1 MWAINSCTARRR
13 YRHIMRAALIKL
25 KMGGTAKPCEPIR
38 PCYWDES
45 ALFFGG
51 FSMLDIK
58 VIRENLDWAKDK
70 LATRGIKPEEL
81 DEVVA
86 LDAKRREALT
96 KSEELKAKRNE
107 VSKQIGAAKRNKEDA
122 SAAIKSMQEVSKE
135 IKDLDEQIRSLAEK
149 QEYIL
154 LRLPNFPADS
164 DPIGPDDS
172 YNEEVRKW
180 NEPTKFNFKPKAHW
194 DIGTDLDILDWDRA
208 AKVSGARFV
217 YYKGAGALLER
228 AVFNF
233 FLDENTKEGYTEV
246 IPPYLVNDASMQG
259 TGQFPKF
266 HEDVYTIVDNDD
278 PDKLRD
284 LTLIPTA
291 EVPLVNY
298 FRNEIIHGEKLPIN
312 VTAMSPAFRSEAGS
326 AGRDTRGLIRMHE
339 FRKVEMVK
347 VCKPEDSWDQ
357 LEKLT
362 HNAEHLLQKL
372 NLPYHVVALSTGDA
386 SFTSAK
392 TYDLE
397 VWMPAQD
404 KYREISSC
412 SNCTDFQA
420 RRAHIR
426 YRDENGKLHLAH
438 TLNGS
443 GLAVGRCVAA
453 ILENYQN
460 EDGSVTVP
468 DVLVSYMHGMKKITK
483 EDSLI

>member
-1 MWAINSCTARRR
+1 
-13 YRHIMRAALIKL
+13 
-25 KMGGTAKPCEPIR
+25 
-38 PCYWDES
+38 
-45 ALFFGG
+45 
-51 FSMLDIK
+51 MLDIK
-58 VIRENLDWAKDK
+58 VIRENLDWSKKK

-81 DEVVA
+81 DKLVA
-86 LDAKRREALT
+86 IDKERREALT
-96 KSEELKAKRNE
+96 KSEQLKQKRNE
-107 VSKQIGAAKRNKEDA
+107 VSDQIAQAKRNKEDA
-122 SAAIKSMQEVSKE
+122 SDAIKAMREVGKE
-135 IKDLDEQIRSLAEK
+135 IKDLDKEVEDLTQK
-149 QEYIL
+149 QNYIL

-164 DPIGPDDS
+164 DPIGPDEG

-180 NEPTKFNFKPKAHW
+180 HEPTKLDFEPKPHW
-194 DIGTDLDILDWDRA
+194 EIGTELNILDWDTA

-228 AVFNF
+228 AVSNF
-233 FLDENTKEGYTEV
+233 FLDENTKDGYTEV

-266 HEDVYTIVDNDD
+266 TEDVYTIVDNDD
-278 PDKLRD
+278 PDKPRD

-298 FRNEIIHGEKLPIN
+298 FRGKILDGEQLPIN
-312 VTAMSPAFRSEAGS
+312 VTAFSPAFRSEAGS

-347 VCKPEDSWDQ
+347 IVDEESSWDE

-372 NLPYHVVALSTGDA
+372 GLPYHVVALSTGDA

-420 RRAHIR
+420 RRSLIR

-443 GLAVGRCVAA
+443 GLAVGRTVAA

-460 EDGSVTVP
+460 EDGTVNVP
-468 DVLVSYMHGMKKITK
+468 EALQPYMHGMKVITK
-483 EDSLI
+483 EPKFGE

>member
-1 MWAINSCTARRR
+1 
-13 YRHIMRAALIKL
+13 
-25 KMGGTAKPCEPIR
+25 
-38 PCYWDES
+38 
-45 ALFFGG
+45 
-51 FSMLDIK
+51 MLDIK
-58 VIRENLDWAKDK
+58 VIRENLDWSKKK

-81 DEVVA
+81 DKLVA
-86 LDAKRREALT
+86 IDKERREALT
-96 KSEELKAKRNE
+96 KSEQLKQKRNE
-107 VSKQIGAAKRNKEDA
+107 VSDQIAQAKRNKEDA
-122 SAAIKSMQEVSKE
+122 SEAIKAMREVGKE
-135 IKDLDEQIRSLAEK
+135 IKDLDKEVEDLTQK
-149 QEYIL
+149 QNYIL

-164 DPIGPDDS
+164 DPIGPDES

-180 NEPTKFNFKPKAHW
+180 NEPTKFNFEPKPHW
-194 DIGTDLDILDWDRA
+194 EIGTELNILDWDTA

-228 AVFNF
+228 AVTNF
-233 FLDENTKEGYTEV
+233 FLDENTKDGYTEV

-266 HEDVYTIVDNDD
+266 TEDVYTIVDNDD
-278 PDKLRD
+278 PDKPRD

-298 FRNEIIHGEKLPIN
+298 FRGKILDAKQLPIN
-312 VTAMSPAFRSEAGS
+312 VTAFSPAFRSEAGS

-347 VCKPEDSWDQ
+347 VVDEDSSWDE

-372 NLPYHVVALSTGDA
+372 GLPYHVVALSTGDA

-420 RRAHIR
+420 RRSMIR

-443 GLAVGRCVAA
+443 GLAVGRTVAA

-460 EDGSVTVP
+460 EDETVNVP
-468 DVLVSYMHGMKKITK
+468 EALQPYMQGMKVITK
-483 EDSLI
+483 EPKFGE

>member
-1 MWAINSCTARRR
+1 
-13 YRHIMRAALIKL
+13 
-25 KMGGTAKPCEPIR
+25 
-38 PCYWDES
+38 
-45 ALFFGG
+45 
-51 FSMLDIK
+51 MLDIK
-58 VIRENLDWAKDK
+58 VIRENLDWSKEK

-81 DEVVA
+81 DKLVA
-86 LDAKRREALT
+86 IDKERREALT
-96 KSEELKAKRNE
+96 KSEQLKQKRNE
-107 VSKQIGAAKRNKEDA
+107 VSDQIAQAKRNKEDA
-122 SAAIKSMQEVSKE
+122 SDAIKAMREVGKE
-135 IKDLDEQIRSLAEK
+135 IKDLDKEVEDLTQK
-149 QEYIL
+149 QKYIL

-164 DPIGPDDS
+164 DPIGPDES

-180 NEPTKFNFKPKAHW
+180 NEPTKFDFEPKPHW
-194 DIGTDLDILDWDRA
+194 EIGTELNILDWDTA

-228 AVFNF
+228 AVSNF
-233 FLDENTKEGYTEV
+233 FLDENTKDGYTEV

-266 HEDVYTIVDNDD
+266 TEDVYTIVDNDD
-278 PDKLRD
+278 PDKPRD

-298 FRNEIIHGEKLPIN
+298 FRGKILDAKQLPIN
-312 VTAMSPAFRSEAGS
+312 VTAFSPAFRSEAGS

-347 VCKPEDSWDQ
+347 IVDEDSSWDE

-372 NLPYHVVALSTGDA
+372 GLPYHVVALSTGDA

-420 RRAHIR
+420 RRSVIR

-443 GLAVGRCVAA
+443 GLAVGRTVAA

-460 EDGSVTVP
+460 EDGTV
-468 DVLVSYMHGMKKITK
+468 DVPEALQSYMHGMKVITK
-483 EDSLI
+483 EPKFGE

>member
-1 MWAINSCTARRR
+1 
-13 YRHIMRAALIKL
+13 
-25 KMGGTAKPCEPIR
+25 
-38 PCYWDES
+38 
-45 ALFFGG
+45 
-51 FSMLDIK
+51 MLDIK

-70 LATRGIKPEEL
+70 LGRRGVKPEEL
-81 DEVVA
+81 DELVKI
-86 LDAKRREALT
+86 DADRREELNR
-96 KSEELKAKRNE
+96 SEQLKAERNT
-107 VSKQIGAAKRNKEDA
+107 VSKKIAEIKRNKEDA
-122 SAAIKSMQEVSKE
+122 SAAVQKMREVGQE
-135 IKDLDEQIRSLAEK
+135 IKELDDKVAELTEK

-154 LRLPNFPADS
+154 LRLPNFPDDS
-164 DPIGPDDS
+164 DPIGPDES

-180 NEPTKFNFKPKAHW
+180 HEPTKLAFKPKAHW
-194 DIGTDLDILDWDRA
+194 DIGTDLDILDWDRG

-233 FLDENTKEGYTEV
+233 FLDENTKEGYTEI
-246 IPPYLVNDASMQG
+246 IPPYLVNDESMQG

-266 HEDVYTIVDNDD
+266 REDVYTIVDNDN
-278 PDKLRD
+278 PDKPRD

-298 FRNEIIHGEKLPIN
+298 FRDEIIHGDKLPIN
-312 VTAMSPAFRSEAGS
+312 VTALSPAFRSEAGS

-347 VCKPEDSWDQ
+347 ICKQEDSWDE

-372 NLPYHVVALSTGDA
+372 DLPYHVVALSTGDA

-420 RRAHIR
+420 RRAQIR
-426 YRDENGKLHLAH
+426 YRDEDGKLHLAH

-443 GLAVGRCVAA
+443 GLAVGRTVAA

-460 EDGSVTVP
+460 EDGTVTVP
-468 DVLVSYMHGMKKITK
+468 EVLVPYMNGMKKITK
-483 EDSLI
+483 EETLI

>member
-1 MWAINSCTARRR
+1 
-13 YRHIMRAALIKL
+13 
-25 KMGGTAKPCEPIR
+25 
-38 PCYWDES
+38 
-45 ALFFGG
+45 
-51 FSMLDIK
+51 MLDIK
-58 VIRENLDWAKDK
+58 VIRENLDWSKKK

-81 DEVVA
+81 DKLVA
-86 LDAKRREALT
+86 IDKERREALT
-96 KSEELKAKRNE
+96 KSEQLKQKRNE
-107 VSKQIGAAKRNKEDA
+107 VSDQIAQAKRNKEDA
-122 SAAIKSMQEVSKE
+122 SDAIKAMREVGKE
-135 IKDLDEQIRSLAEK
+135 IKDLDKEVEDLTQK
-149 QEYIL
+149 QKYIL

-164 DPIGPDDS
+164 DPIGPDES

-180 NEPTKFNFKPKAHW
+180 NEPTKFDFEPKPHW
-194 DIGTDLDILDWDRA
+194 EIGTELNILDWDTA

-228 AVFNF
+228 AVSNL
-233 FLDENTKEGYTEV
+233 FLDENTKDGYTEV

-266 HEDVYTIVDNDD
+266 TEDVYTIVDNDD
-278 PDKLRD
+278 PDKPRD

-298 FRNEIIHGEKLPIN
+298 FRGKILDAKQLPIN
-312 VTAMSPAFRSEAGS
+312 VTAFSPAFRSEAGS

-347 VCKPEDSWDQ
+347 IVDEDSSWDE

-372 NLPYHVVALSTGDA
+372 GLPYHVVALSTGDA

-420 RRAHIR
+420 RRSLIR

-443 GLAVGRCVAA
+443 GLAVGRTVAA

-460 EDGSVTVP
+460 EDGTVNVP
-468 DVLVSYMHGMKKITK
+468 EALQPYMHGMKVITK
-483 EDSLI
+483 EPKFGE

>member
-1 MWAINSCTARRR
+1 
-13 YRHIMRAALIKL
+13 
-25 KMGGTAKPCEPIR
+25 
-38 PCYWDES
+38 
-45 ALFFGG
+45 
-51 FSMLDIK
+51 MLDIK
-58 VIRENLDWAKDK
+58 VIRENLDWSKKK

-81 DEVVA
+81 DKLVA
-86 LDAKRREALT
+86 IDKERREALT
-96 KSEELKAKRNE
+96 KSEQLKQKRNE
-107 VSKQIGAAKRNKEDA
+107 VSDQIAQAKRNKEDA
-122 SAAIKSMQEVSKE
+122 SDAIKAMREVGKE
-135 IKDLDEQIRSLAEK
+135 IKDLDKEVEDLTQK
-149 QEYIL
+149 QKYIL

-164 DPIGPDDS
+164 DPIGPDES

-180 NEPTKFNFKPKAHW
+180 NEPTKFDFEPKPHW
-194 DIGTDLDILDWDRA
+194 EIGTELNILDWDTA

-228 AVFNF
+228 AVSNF
-233 FLDENTKEGYTEV
+233 FLDENTKDGYTEV

-266 HEDVYTIVDNDD
+266 TEDVYTIVDNDD
-278 PDKLRD
+278 PDKPRD

-298 FRNEIIHGEKLPIN
+298 FRGKILDAKQLPIN
-312 VTAMSPAFRSEAGS
+312 VTAFSPAFRSEAGS

-347 VCKPEDSWDQ
+347 IVDEDSSWDE

-372 NLPYHVVALSTGDA
+372 GLPYHVVALSTGDA

-420 RRAHIR
+420 RRSLIR

-443 GLAVGRCVAA
+443 GLAVGRTVSA

-460 EDGSVTVP
+460 EDGTV
-468 DVLVSYMHGMKKITK
+468 DVPEALQPYMHGMKVITK
-483 EDSLI
+483 EPKFGE

>member
-1 MWAINSCTARRR
+1 
-13 YRHIMRAALIKL
+13 
-25 KMGGTAKPCEPIR
+25 
-38 PCYWDES
+38 
-45 ALFFGG
+45 
-51 FSMLDIK
+51 MLDIK
-58 VIRENLDWAKDK
+58 VIRENLDWSKKK

-81 DEVVA
+81 DKLVA
-86 LDAKRREALT
+86 IDKERREALT
-96 KSEELKAKRNE
+96 KSEQLKQKRNE
-107 VSKQIGAAKRNKEDA
+107 VSDQIAQAKRNKEDA
-122 SAAIKSMQEVSKE
+122 SDAIKAMREVGKE
-135 IKDLDEQIRSLAEK
+135 IKDLDKEVENLTQK
-149 QEYIL
+149 QNYIL

-164 DPIGPDDS
+164 DPIGPDES

-180 NEPTKFNFKPKAHW
+180 HEPTKLDFEPKPHW
-194 DIGTDLDILDWDRA
+194 EIGTELNILDWDTA

-228 AVFNF
+228 AVSNF
-233 FLDENTKEGYTEV
+233 FLDENTKDGYTEV

-266 HEDVYTIVDNDD
+266 TEDVYTIVDNDD
-278 PDKLRD
+278 PDKPRD

-298 FRNEIIHGEKLPIN
+298 FRGKILDGEQLPIN
-312 VTAMSPAFRSEAGS
+312 VTAFSPAFRSEAGS

-347 VCKPEDSWDQ
+347 IVDEESSWDE

-372 NLPYHVVALSTGDA
+372 GLPYHVVALSTGDA

-420 RRAHIR
+420 RRSLIR

-443 GLAVGRCVAA
+443 GLAVGRTVAA

-460 EDGSVTVP
+460 EDGTINVP
-468 DVLVSYMHGMKKITK
+468 EALQPYMHGMKVITK
-483 EDSLI
+483 EPKFGE

>member
-1 MWAINSCTARRR
+1 
-13 YRHIMRAALIKL
+13 
-25 KMGGTAKPCEPIR
+25 
-38 PCYWDES
+38 
-45 ALFFGG
+45 
-51 FSMLDIK
+51 MLDIK
-58 VIRENLDWAKDK
+58 VIRENLDWSKKK

-81 DEVVA
+81 DKLVA
-86 LDAKRREALT
+86 IDKERREALT
-96 KSEELKAKRNE
+96 KSEQLKQKRNE
-107 VSKQIGAAKRNKEDA
+107 VSDQIAQAKRNKEDA
-122 SAAIKSMQEVSKE
+122 SDAIKAMREVGKE
-135 IKDLDEQIRSLAEK
+135 IKDLDKEVEDLTQK
-149 QEYIL
+149 QKYIL

-164 DPIGPDDS
+164 DPIGPDES

-180 NEPTKFNFKPKAHW
+180 NEPTKFDFEPKPHW
-194 DIGTDLDILDWDRA
+194 EIGTELNILNWDTA

-228 AVFNF
+228 AVSNF
-233 FLDENTKEGYTEV
+233 FLDENTKDGYTEV

-266 HEDVYTIVDNDD
+266 TEDVYTIVDNDD
-278 PDKLRD
+278 PDKPRD

-298 FRNEIIHGEKLPIN
+298 FRGKILDAKQLPIN
-312 VTAMSPAFRSEAGS
+312 VTAFSPAFRSEAGS

-347 VCKPEDSWDQ
+347 IVDEDSSWDE

-372 NLPYHVVALSTGDA
+372 GLPYHVVALSTGDA

-420 RRAHIR
+420 RRSLIR
-426 YRDENGKLHLAH
+426 YCDENGKLHLAH

-443 GLAVGRCVAA
+443 GLAVGRTVAA

-460 EDGSVTVP
+460 EDGTVNVP
-468 DVLVSYMHGMKKITK
+468 EALQPYMHGMKVITK
-483 EDSLI
+483 EPKFGE

>member
-1 MWAINSCTARRR
+1 
-13 YRHIMRAALIKL
+13 
-25 KMGGTAKPCEPIR
+25 
-38 PCYWDES
+38 
-45 ALFFGG
+45 
-51 FSMLDIK
+51 MLDIK

-70 LATRGIKPEEL
+70 LGRRGVKPEEL
-81 DEVVA
+81 DQLVKI
-86 LDAKRREALT
+86 DAERREELNH
-96 KSEELKAKRNE
+96 SEQLKAERNT
-107 VSKQIGAAKRNKEDA
+107 VSKEIAEIKRNKEDA
-122 SAAIKSMQEVSKE
+122 SAAVQKMRDVGQE
-135 IKDLDEQIRSLAEK
+135 IKELDDKVAKLTEK
-149 QEYIL
+149 QNYIL
-154 LRLPNFPADS
+154 LRLPNFPDDS
-164 DPIGPDDS
+164 DPIGPDES

-180 NEPTKFNFKPKAHW
+180 HEPTKLAFKPKAHW
-194 DIGTDLDILDWDRA
+194 EIGTDLDILDWDRG

-233 FLDENTKEGYTEV
+233 FLDENTKEGYTEI
-246 IPPYLVNDASMQG
+246 IPPYLVNDESMQG

-266 HEDVYTIVDNDD
+266 REDVYTIVDNDN
-278 PDKLRD
+278 PDKPRD

-298 FRNEIIHGEKLPIN
+298 FRDEIIHGDKLPIN
-312 VTAMSPAFRSEAGS
+312 VTALSPAFRSEAGS

-347 VCKPEDSWDQ
+347 ICKQEDSWDE

-372 NLPYHVVALSTGDA
+372 DLPYHVVALSTGDA

-420 RRAHIR
+420 RRAQIR
-426 YRDENGKLHLAH
+426 YRDEDGKLHLAH

-443 GLAVGRCVAA
+443 GLAVGRTVAA

-460 EDGSVTVP
+460 EDGTVTVP
-468 DVLVSYMHGMKKITK
+468 EVLVPYMNGMTKITK
-483 EDSLI
+483 EETLI

>member
-1 MWAINSCTARRR
+1 
-13 YRHIMRAALIKL
+13 
-25 KMGGTAKPCEPIR
+25 
-38 PCYWDES
+38 
-45 ALFFGG
+45 
-51 FSMLDIK
+51 MLDIK
-58 VIRENLDWAKDK
+58 VIRENLDWSKKK

-81 DEVVA
+81 DKLVA
-86 LDAKRREALT
+86 IDKERREALT
-96 KSEELKAKRNE
+96 KSEQLKQKRNE
-107 VSKQIGAAKRNKEDA
+107 VSDQIAQAKRNKEDA
-122 SAAIKSMQEVSKE
+122 SDAIKAMREVGKE
-135 IKDLDEQIRSLAEK
+135 IKDLDKEVEDLTQK
-149 QEYIL
+149 QKYIL

-164 DPIGPDDS
+164 DPIGPDES

-180 NEPTKFNFKPKAHW
+180 NEPTKFDFEPKPHW
-194 DIGTDLDILDWDRA
+194 EIGTELNILDWDTA

-228 AVFNF
+228 AVSNF
-233 FLDENTKEGYTEV
+233 FLDENNKDGYTEV

-266 HEDVYTIVDNDD
+266 TEDVYTIVDNDD
-278 PDKLRD
+278 PDKPRD

-298 FRNEIIHGEKLPIN
+298 FRGKILDAKQLPIN
-312 VTAMSPAFRSEAGS
+312 VTAFSPAFRSEAGS

-347 VCKPEDSWDQ
+347 IVDEDSSWDE

-372 NLPYHVVALSTGDA
+372 GLPYHVVALSTGDA

-420 RRAHIR
+420 RRSLIR

-443 GLAVGRCVAA
+443 GLAVGRTVAA

-460 EDGSVTVP
+460 EDGTV
-468 DVLVSYMHGMKKITK
+468 DVPEALQPYMHGMKVITK
-483 EDSLI
+483 ELKFGE

>member
-1 MWAINSCTARRR
+1 
-13 YRHIMRAALIKL
+13 
-25 KMGGTAKPCEPIR
+25 
-38 PCYWDES
+38 
-45 ALFFGG
+45 
-51 FSMLDIK
+51 MLDIK

-70 LATRGIKPEEL
+70 LGRRGIKPEEL
-81 DEVVA
+81 DELVKI
-86 LDAKRREALT
+86 DAERRDGLSR
-96 KSEELKAKRNE
+96 SEQLKAKRNK
-107 VSKQIGAAKRNKEDA
+107 VSKDIAEAKRNKEDA
-122 SAAIKSMQEVSKE
+122 SNAIAEMRQVGQE
-135 IKDLDEQIRSLAEK
+135 IKELDEKVEKLTEK
-149 QEYIL
+149 QNYIL
-154 LRLPNFPADS
+154 LRLPNFPDDS
-164 DPIGPDDS
+164 DPIGPDES
-172 YNEEVRKW
+172 YNEEIRKW
-180 NEPTKFNFKPKAHW
+180 HEPTKLDFKPKAHW
-194 DIGTDLDILDWDRA
+194 DIGTDLDILDWDRG

-246 IPPYLVNDASMQG
+246 IPPYLVNDESMQG

-266 HEDVYTIVDNDD
+266 REDVYTIVDNDD
-278 PDKLRD
+278 PDKPLD

-298 FRNEIIHGEKLPIN
+298 FRDEIIHEDRLPIN
-312 VTAMSPAFRSEAGS
+312 VTALSPAFRSEAGS

-347 VCKPEDSWDQ
+347 VCKPEDSWDE

-362 HNAEHLLQKL
+362 KNAEHLLQKL

-420 RRAHIR
+420 RRAQIR
-426 YRDENGKLHLAH
+426 YRDEDGKLHLAH

-443 GLAVGRCVAA
+443 GLAVGRTVAA

-460 EDGSVTVP
+460 EDGTVTVP
-468 DVLVSYMHGMKKITK
+468 EALVPYMNGMTKITK
-483 EDSLI
+483 EESLI

>member
-1 MWAINSCTARRR
+1 
-13 YRHIMRAALIKL
+13 
-25 KMGGTAKPCEPIR
+25 
-38 PCYWDES
+38 
-45 ALFFGG
+45 
-51 FSMLDIK
+51 MLDIK
-58 VIRENLDWAKDK
+58 VIRENLDWSKKK

-81 DEVVA
+81 DKLVA
-86 LDAKRREALT
+86 IDKERREALT
-96 KSEELKAKRNE
+96 KSEQLKQKRNE
-107 VSKQIGAAKRNKEDA
+107 VSDQIAQAKRNKEDA
-122 SAAIKSMQEVSKE
+122 SDAIKAMREVGKE
-135 IKDLDEQIRSLAEK
+135 IKDLDKEVEDLTQK
-149 QEYIL
+149 QKYIL

-164 DPIGPDDS
+164 DPIGPDES

-180 NEPTKFNFKPKAHW
+180 NEPTKFDFEPKPHW
-194 DIGTDLDILDWDRA
+194 KIGTELNILNWDTA

-228 AVFNF
+228 AVSNF
-233 FLDENTKEGYTEV
+233 FLDENTKDGYTEV

-266 HEDVYTIVDNDD
+266 TEDVYTIVDNDD
-278 PDKLRD
+278 PDKPRD

-298 FRNEIIHGEKLPIN
+298 FRGKILDAKQLPIN
-312 VTAMSPAFRSEAGS
+312 VTAFSPAFRSEAGS

-347 VCKPEDSWDQ
+347 IVDEDSSWDE

-372 NLPYHVVALSTGDA
+372 GLPYHVVALSTGDA

-420 RRAHIR
+420 RRSLIR

-443 GLAVGRCVAA
+443 GLAVGRTVAA

-460 EDGSVTVP
+460 EDGTVNVP
-468 DVLVSYMHGMKKITK
+468 EALQPYMHGMKVITK
-483 EDSLI
+483 EPKFGE

>member
-1 MWAINSCTARRR
+1 
-13 YRHIMRAALIKL
+13 
-25 KMGGTAKPCEPIR
+25 
-38 PCYWDES
+38 
-45 ALFFGG
+45 
-51 FSMLDIK
+51 MLDIK
-58 VIRENLDWAKDK
+58 VIRENLDWSKKK

-81 DEVVA
+81 DKLVA
-86 LDAKRREALT
+86 IDKERREALT
-96 KSEELKAKRNE
+96 KSEQLKQKRNE
-107 VSKQIGAAKRNKEDA
+107 VSDQIAQAKRNKEDA
-122 SAAIKSMQEVSKE
+122 SDAIKAMREVGKE
-135 IKDLDEQIRSLAEK
+135 IKDLDKEVEDLTQK
-149 QEYIL
+149 QKYIL

-164 DPIGPDDS
+164 DPIGPDES

-180 NEPTKFNFKPKAHW
+180 NEPTKFDFEPKPHW
-194 DIGTDLDILDWDRA
+194 EIGTELNILDWDTA

-228 AVFNF
+228 AVSNF
-233 FLDENTKEGYTEV
+233 FLDENTKDGYTEV

-266 HEDVYTIVDNDD
+266 TEDVYTIVDNDD
-278 PDKLRD
+278 PDKPRD

-298 FRNEIIHGEKLPIN
+298 FRGKILDAKQLPIN
-312 VTAMSPAFRSEAGS
+312 VTAFSPAFRSEAGS

-347 VCKPEDSWDQ
+347 IVDEDSSWDE

-372 NLPYHVVALSTGDA
+372 GLPYHVVALSTGDA

-397 VWMPAQD
+397 VWMSAQD

-420 RRAHIR
+420 RRSLIR

-443 GLAVGRCVAA
+443 GLAVGRTVAA

-460 EDGSVTVP
+460 EDGTV
-468 DVLVSYMHGMKKITK
+468 DVPEALQPYMHGMKVITK
-483 EDSLI
+483 EPKFGE

>member
-1 MWAINSCTARRR
+1 
-13 YRHIMRAALIKL
+13 
-25 KMGGTAKPCEPIR
+25 
-38 PCYWDES
+38 
-45 ALFFGG
+45 
-51 FSMLDIK
+51 MLDIK
-58 VIRENLDWAKDK
+58 VIRERLDWAKEK

-86 LDAKRREALT
+86 IDEKRRAKLSETEA
-96 KSEELKAKRNE
+96 LKAKRNE
-107 VSKQIGAAKRNKEDA
+107 VSKEIANKKRNKENADD
-122 SAAIKSMQEVSKE
+122 AIKAMREVGE
-135 IKDLDEQIRSLAEK
+135 QIKKLDEEVAELSEK
-149 QEYIL
+149 QNYIL
-154 LRLPNFPADS
+154 LRLPNFPDDS
-164 DPIGPDDS
+164 DPIGPDES
-172 YNEEVRKW
+172 YNQEVRKW
-180 NEPTKFNFKPKAHW
+180 NEPTKFNFDPKAHW
-194 DIGTDLDILDWDRA
+194 DLGDDLHILDFDTA

-228 AVFNF
+228 AVYNF

-246 IPPYLVNDASMQG
+246 IPPYLVNDDSMQG

-266 HEDVYTIVDNDD
+266 TEDVYTIVDNDD
-278 PDKLRD
+278 PDKPLN

-298 FRNEIIHGEKLPIN
+298 FRGEIVDGKKLPIN
-312 VTAMSPAFRSEAGS
+312 VTALTPAFRSEAGS
-326 AGRDTRGLIRMHE
+326 AGRDTRGLIRMHQ
-339 FRKVEMVK
+339 FNKVEMVK
-347 VCKPEDSWDQ
+347 VCKPEESWNELD
-357 LEKLT
+357 KLT

-372 NLPYHVVALSTGDA
+372 GLPYHVVALSTGDA

-397 VWMPAQD
+397 VWMPAQN

-420 RRAHIR
+420 RRAQIR
-426 YRDENGKLHLAH
+426 YRDEDGKVKLVH

-443 GLAVGRCVAA
+443 GLAVGRTVAA

-468 DVLVSYMHGMKKITK
+468 EALVPYMPVSYTHLTLPTIH
-483 EDSLI
+483 LV

>member
-1 MWAINSCTARRR
+1 
-13 YRHIMRAALIKL
+13 
-25 KMGGTAKPCEPIR
+25 
-38 PCYWDES
+38 
-45 ALFFGG
+45 
-51 FSMLDIK
+51 MLDIK
-58 VIRENLDWAKDK
+58 VIRENLDWSKKK

-81 DEVVA
+81 DKLVA
-86 LDAKRREALT
+86 IDKERREALT
-96 KSEELKAKRNE
+96 KSEQLKQKRNE
-107 VSKQIGAAKRNKEDA
+107 VSDQIAQAKRNKEDA
-122 SAAIKSMQEVSKE
+122 SDAIKAMREVGKE
-135 IKDLDEQIRSLAEK
+135 IKDLDKEVEDLTQK
-149 QEYIL
+149 QKYIL

-164 DPIGPDDS
+164 DPIGPDES

-180 NEPTKFNFKPKAHW
+180 NEPTKFDFEPKPHW
-194 DIGTDLDILDWDRA
+194 EIGTELNILDWDTA

-228 AVFNF
+228 AVSNF
-233 FLDENTKEGYTEV
+233 FLDENTKDGYTEV

-266 HEDVYTIVDNDD
+266 TEDVYTIVDNDD
-278 PDKLRD
+278 PDKPRD

-298 FRNEIIHGEKLPIN
+298 FRGKILDAKQLPIN
-312 VTAMSPAFRSEAGS
+312 VTAFSPAFRSEAGS

-347 VCKPEDSWDQ
+347 IVDEDSSWDE

-372 NLPYHVVALSTGDA
+372 GLSYHVVALSTGDA

-420 RRAHIR
+420 RRSLIR

-443 GLAVGRCVAA
+443 GLAVGRTVAA

-460 EDGSVTVP
+460 EDGTV
-468 DVLVSYMHGMKKITK
+468 DVPEALQPYMHGMKVITK
-483 EDSLI
+483 EPKFGE

>member
-1 MWAINSCTARRR
+1 
-13 YRHIMRAALIKL
+13 
-25 KMGGTAKPCEPIR
+25 
-38 PCYWDES
+38 
-45 ALFFGG
+45 
-51 FSMLDIK
+51 MLDIK

-70 LATRGIKPEEL
+70 LGRRGIKPEEL
-81 DEVVA
+81 DELVKI
-86 LDAKRREALT
+86 DAERRDGLSR
-96 KSEELKAKRNE
+96 SEQLKAKRNK
-107 VSKQIGAAKRNKEDA
+107 VSKDIAEAKRNKEDA
-122 SAAIKSMQEVSKE
+122 SNAIAEMRQVGQE
-135 IKDLDEQIRSLAEK
+135 IKELDEKVEKLTEK
-149 QEYIL
+149 QNYIL
-154 LRLPNFPADS
+154 LRLPNFPDDS
-164 DPIGPDDS
+164 DPIGPDES
-172 YNEEVRKW
+172 YNEEISKW
-180 NEPTKFNFKPKAHW
+180 HEPTKLDFKPKAHW
-194 DIGTDLDILDWDRA
+194 DIGTDLDILDWDRG

-246 IPPYLVNDASMQG
+246 IPPYLVNDESMQG

-266 HEDVYTIVDNDD
+266 REDVYTIVDNDD
-278 PDKLRD
+278 PDKPLD

-298 FRNEIIHGEKLPIN
+298 FRDEIIHEDRLPIN
-312 VTAMSPAFRSEAGS
+312 VTALSPAFRSEAGS

-347 VCKPEDSWDQ
+347 VCKPEDSWDE

-362 HNAEHLLQKL
+362 KNAEHLLQKL

-420 RRAHIR
+420 RRAQIR
-426 YRDENGKLHLAH
+426 YRDEDGKLHLAH

-443 GLAVGRCVAA
+443 GLAVGRTVAA

-460 EDGSVTVP
+460 EDGTVTVP
-468 DVLVSYMHGMKKITK
+468 EALVPYMNGMTKITK
-483 EDSLI
+483 EESLI

>member
-1 MWAINSCTARRR
+1 
-13 YRHIMRAALIKL
+13 
-25 KMGGTAKPCEPIR
+25 
-38 PCYWDES
+38 
-45 ALFFGG
+45 
-51 FSMLDIK
+51 MLDIK
-58 VIRENLDWAKDK
+58 VIRENLDWSKKK

-81 DEVVA
+81 DKLVA
-86 LDAKRREALT
+86 IDKERRESLT
-96 KSEELKAKRNE
+96 KSEQLKQKRNE
-107 VSKQIGAAKRNKEDA
+107 VSDQIAQAKRNKEDA
-122 SAAIKSMQEVSKE
+122 SDAIKAMREVGKE
-135 IKDLDEQIRSLAEK
+135 IKDLDKEVEDLTQK
-149 QEYIL
+149 QNYIL

-164 DPIGPDDS
+164 DPIGPDES

-180 NEPTKFNFKPKAHW
+180 HEPTKLDFEPKPHW
-194 DIGTDLDILDWDRA
+194 EIGTELNILDWDTA

-228 AVFNF
+228 AVSNF
-233 FLDENTKEGYTEV
+233 FLDENTKDGYTEV

-266 HEDVYTIVDNDD
+266 TEDVYTIVDNDD
-278 PDKLRD
+278 PDKPRD

-298 FRNEIIHGEKLPIN
+298 FRGKILDGEQLPIN
-312 VTAMSPAFRSEAGS
+312 VTAFSPAFRSEAGS

-347 VCKPEDSWDQ
+347 IVDEESSWDE

-372 NLPYHVVALSTGDA
+372 GLPYHVVALSTGDA

-420 RRAHIR
+420 RRSLIR

-443 GLAVGRCVAA
+443 GLAVGRTVAA

-460 EDGSVTVP
+460 EDGTVNVP
-468 DVLVSYMHGMKKITK
+468 EALQPYMHGMKVITK
-483 EDSLI
+483 EPKFGE

>member
-1 MWAINSCTARRR
+1 
-13 YRHIMRAALIKL
+13 
-25 KMGGTAKPCEPIR
+25 
-38 PCYWDES
+38 
-45 ALFFGG
+45 
-51 FSMLDIK
+51 MLDIK
-58 VIRENLDWAKDK
+58 VIRENLDWSKKK

-81 DEVVA
+81 DKLVA
-86 LDAKRREALT
+86 IDKERREALT
-96 KSEELKAKRNE
+96 KSEQLKQKRNE
-107 VSKQIGAAKRNKEDA
+107 VSDQIAQAKRNKEDA
-122 SAAIKSMQEVSKE
+122 SDAIKAMREVGKE
-135 IKDLDEQIRSLAEK
+135 IKDLDKEVEDLTQK
-149 QEYIL
+149 QNYIL

-164 DPIGPDDS
+164 DPIGPDES

-180 NEPTKFNFKPKAHW
+180 HEPTKLDFEPKPHW
-194 DIGTDLDILDWDRA
+194 EIGTELNILDWDTA

-228 AVFNF
+228 AVSNF
-233 FLDENTKEGYTEV
+233 FLDENTKDGYTEV

-266 HEDVYTIVDNDD
+266 TEDVYTIVDNDD
-278 PDKLRD
+278 PDKPRD

-298 FRNEIIHGEKLPIN
+298 FRGKILDGEQLPIN
-312 VTAMSPAFRSEAGS
+312 VTAFSPAFRSEAGS

-347 VCKPEDSWDQ
+347 IVDEESSWDE

-372 NLPYHVVALSTGDA
+372 GLPYHVVALSTGDA

-420 RRAHIR
+420 RRSLIR

-443 GLAVGRCVAA
+443 GLAVGRTVAA

-460 EDGSVTVP
+460 EDGTVNVP
-468 DVLVSYMHGMKKITK
+468 EALQPYMHGMKVITK
-483 EDSLI
+483 EPDRKSVV

>member
-1 MWAINSCTARRR
+1 
-13 YRHIMRAALIKL
+13 
-25 KMGGTAKPCEPIR
+25 
-38 PCYWDES
+38 
-45 ALFFGG
+45 
-51 FSMLDIK
+51 MLDIK

-70 LATRGIKPEEL
+70 LGRRGIKPEEL
-81 DEVVA
+81 DELVKI
-86 LDAKRREALT
+86 DADRREELNR
-96 KSEELKAKRNE
+96 SEQLKAERNT
-107 VSKQIGAAKRNKEDA
+107 VSKKIAEIKRNKEDA
-122 SAAIKSMQEVSKE
+122 SAAVQKMREVGQE
-135 IKDLDEQIRSLAEK
+135 IKELDDKVAELTEK
-149 QEYIL
+149 QDYIL
-154 LRLPNFPADS
+154 LRLPNFPDDS
-164 DPIGPDDS
+164 DPIGPDES
-172 YNEEVRKW
+172 YNEEIRKW
-180 NEPTKFNFKPKAHW
+180 HEPTKLAFKPKAHW
-194 DIGTDLDILDWDRA
+194 DIGTDLDILDWDRG

-233 FLDENTKEGYTEV
+233 FLDENTKEGYTEI
-246 IPPYLVNDASMQG
+246 IPPYLVNDESMQG

-266 HEDVYTIVDNDD
+266 REDVYTIVDNDN
-278 PDKLRD
+278 PDKPRD

-298 FRNEIIHGEKLPIN
+298 FRDEIIHGDKLPIN
-312 VTAMSPAFRSEAGS
+312 VTALSPAFRSEAGS

-347 VCKPEDSWDQ
+347 ICKQEDSWDE
-357 LEKLT
+357 LDKLT

-372 NLPYHVVALSTGDA
+372 DLPYHVVALSTGDA

-420 RRAHIR
+420 RRAQIR
-426 YRDENGKLHLAH
+426 YRDEDGKLHLAH

-443 GLAVGRCVAA
+443 GLAVGRTVAA

-460 EDGSVTVP
+460 EDGTVTVP
-468 DVLVSYMHGMKKITK
+468 EVLVPYMNGMTKITK
-483 EDSLI
+483 EETLI

>member
-1 MWAINSCTARRR
+1 
-13 YRHIMRAALIKL
+13 
-25 KMGGTAKPCEPIR
+25 
-38 PCYWDES
+38 
-45 ALFFGG
+45 
-51 FSMLDIK
+51 MLDIH
-58 VIRENLDWAKDK
+58 VIRENFDWAKKK
-70 LATRGIKPEEL
+70 LATRGIKAEEL
-81 DEVVA
+81 DELVKI
-86 LDAKRREALT
+86 DAQRREALT
-96 KSEELKAKRNE
+96 KSEQLKSRRND
-107 VSKQIGAAKRNKEDA
+107 VSKEIADAKRNKQDA
-122 SAAIKSMQEVSKE
+122 SAAIQSMREVGQE
-135 IKDLDEQIRSLAEK
+135 IKKLDQQVADLSAK
-149 QEYIL
+149 QKYIL

-164 DPIGPDDS
+164 VPVGPDDS
-172 YNEEVRKW
+172 YNQEVRKW
-180 NEPTKFNFKPKAHW
+180 DEPTKLDFKPKAHW
-194 DIGTDLDILDWDRA
+194 DIGSDLNILDWDSA

-278 PDKLRD
+278 PDKPRD

-298 FRNEIIHGEKLPIN
+298 FRGEILDGKELPIN
-312 VTAMSPAFRSEAGS
+312 VTALSPAFRSEAGS

-347 VCKPEDSWDQ
+347 VCKPENSWEE
-357 LEKLT
+357 LERLT

-372 NLPYHVVALSTGDA
+372 GLPYHVVTLSTGDA

-397 VWMPAQD
+397 VWLPYQN

-420 RRAHIR
+420 RRSLIR

-443 GLAVGRCVAA
+443 GLAVGRTVAA

-460 EDGSVTVP
+460 ADGSVTIP
-468 DVLVSYMHGMKKITK
+468 EVLVPYMHGMKKITK
-483 EDSLI
+483 ENKWF

>member
-1 MWAINSCTARRR
+1 
-13 YRHIMRAALIKL
+13 
-25 KMGGTAKPCEPIR
+25 
-38 PCYWDES
+38 
-45 ALFFGG
+45 
-51 FSMLDIK
+51 MLDIK

-70 LATRGIKPEEL
+70 LGRRGVKPEEL
-81 DEVVA
+81 DELVKI
-86 LDAKRREALT
+86 DADRREELNR
-96 KSEELKAKRNE
+96 SEQLKAERNT
-107 VSKQIGAAKRNKEDA
+107 VSKKIAEIKRNKEDA
-122 SAAIKSMQEVSKE
+122 SAAVQKMREVGQE
-135 IKDLDEQIRSLAEK
+135 IKELDDKVTELTEK

-154 LRLPNFPADS
+154 LRLPNFPDDS
-164 DPIGPDDS
+164 DPIGPDES

-180 NEPTKFNFKPKAHW
+180 HEPTKLDFKPKAHW
-194 DIGTDLDILDWDRA
+194 DIGTDLDILDWDRG

-233 FLDENTKEGYTEV
+233 FLDENTKEGYTEI
-246 IPPYLVNDASMQG
+246 IPPYLVNDESMQG

-266 HEDVYTIVDNDD
+266 REDVYTIVDNDN
-278 PDKLRD
+278 PDKPRD

-298 FRNEIIHGEKLPIN
+298 FRDEIIHGEKLPIN
-312 VTAMSPAFRSEAGS
+312 VTALSPAFRSEAGS

-347 VCKPEDSWDQ
+347 ICKQEDSWDE

-372 NLPYHVVALSTGDA
+372 DLPYHVVALSTGDA

-420 RRAHIR
+420 RRAQIR
-426 YRDENGKLHLAH
+426 YRDEDGKLHLAH

-443 GLAVGRCVAA
+443 GLAVGRTVAA

-460 EDGSVTVP
+460 EDGTVTVP
-468 DVLVSYMHGMKKITK
+468 EVLVPYMNGMTKITK
-483 EDSLI
+483 EETLI

>member
-1 MWAINSCTARRR
+1 
-13 YRHIMRAALIKL
+13 
-25 KMGGTAKPCEPIR
+25 
-38 PCYWDES
+38 
-45 ALFFGG
+45 
-51 FSMLDIK
+51 MLDIK
-58 VIRENLDWAKDK
+58 VIRENLDWSKKK

-81 DEVVA
+81 DKLVA
-86 LDAKRREALT
+86 IDKERREALT
-96 KSEELKAKRNE
+96 KSEQLKQKRNE
-107 VSKQIGAAKRNKEDA
+107 VSDQIAQAKRNKEDA
-122 SAAIKSMQEVSKE
+122 SDAIKAMREVGKE
-135 IKDLDEQIRSLAEK
+135 IKDLDKEVEDLTQK
-149 QEYIL
+149 QNYIL

-164 DPIGPDDS
+164 DPIGPDES

-180 NEPTKFNFKPKAHW
+180 HEPTKLDFEPKPHW
-194 DIGTDLDILDWDRA
+194 EIGTELNILDWDTA

-228 AVFNF
+228 AVSNF
-233 FLDENTKEGYTEV
+233 FLDENTKDGYTEV

-266 HEDVYTIVDNDD
+266 TEDVYTIVDNDD
-278 PDKLRD
+278 PDKPRD

-298 FRNEIIHGEKLPIN
+298 FRGKILDGEQLPIN
-312 VTAMSPAFRSEAGS
+312 VTAFSPAFRSEAGS

-347 VCKPEDSWDQ
+347 IVDEESSWDE

-372 NLPYHVVALSTGDA
+372 GLPYHVVALSTGDA

-420 RRAHIR
+420 RRSLIR

-443 GLAVGRCVAA
+443 GLAVGRTVAA

-460 EDGSVTVP
+460 EDGSVTIP
-468 DVLVSYMHGMKKITK
+468 EALRPYMGGLEKITK
-483 EDSLI
+483 DDLKA

>member
-1 MWAINSCTARRR
+1 
-13 YRHIMRAALIKL
+13 
-25 KMGGTAKPCEPIR
+25 
-38 PCYWDES
+38 
-45 ALFFGG
+45 
-51 FSMLDIK
+51 MLDIK
-58 VIRENLDWAKDK
+58 VIRENLDWSKKK

-81 DEVVA
+81 DKLVA
-86 LDAKRREALT
+86 IDKERREALT
-96 KSEELKAKRNE
+96 KSEQLKQKRNE
-107 VSKQIGAAKRNKEDA
+107 VSDQIAQAKRNKEDA
-122 SAAIKSMQEVSKE
+122 SDAIKAMREVGKE
-135 IKDLDEQIRSLAEK
+135 IKDLDKEVEDLTQK
-149 QEYIL
+149 QKYIL

-164 DPIGPDDS
+164 DPIGPDES

-180 NEPTKFNFKPKAHW
+180 NEPTKFDFEPNPHW
-194 DIGTDLDILDWDRA
+194 EIGTELNILDWDTA

-228 AVFNF
+228 AVSNF
-233 FLDENTKEGYTEV
+233 FLDENTKDGYTEV

-266 HEDVYTIVDNDD
+266 TEDVYTIVDNDD
-278 PDKLRD
+278 PDKPRD

-298 FRNEIIHGEKLPIN
+298 FRGKILDAKQLPIN
-312 VTAMSPAFRSEAGS
+312 VTAFSPAFRSEAGS

-347 VCKPEDSWDQ
+347 IVDEDSSWDE

-372 NLPYHVVALSTGDA
+372 GLPYHVVALSTGDA

-420 RRAHIR
+420 RRSLIR

-443 GLAVGRCVAA
+443 GLAVGRTVAA

-460 EDGSVTVP
+460 EDGTV
-468 DVLVSYMHGMKKITK
+468 DVPEALQPYMHGMKVITK
-483 EDSLI
+483 EPKFGE

>member
-1 MWAINSCTARRR
+1 
-13 YRHIMRAALIKL
+13 
-25 KMGGTAKPCEPIR
+25 
-38 PCYWDES
+38 
-45 ALFFGG
+45 
-51 FSMLDIK
+51 MLDIK
-58 VIRENLDWAKDK
+58 VIRENLDWSKQK

-81 DEVVA
+81 DKLVA
-86 LDAKRREALT
+86 IDKERREALT
-96 KSEELKAKRNE
+96 KSEQLKQKRNE
-107 VSKQIGAAKRNKEDA
+107 VSDQIAQAKRNKEDA
-122 SAAIKSMQEVSKE
+122 SDAIKAMREVGKE
-135 IKDLDEQIRSLAEK
+135 IKDLDKEVEDLTQK
-149 QEYIL
+149 QNYIL

-164 DPIGPDDS
+164 DPIGPDES

-180 NEPTKFNFKPKAHW
+180 HEPTKLDFEPKPHW
-194 DIGTDLDILDWDRA
+194 EIGTDLNILDWDTA

-228 AVFNF
+228 AVSNF
-233 FLDENTKEGYTEV
+233 FLDENTKDGYTEV

-266 HEDVYTIVDNDD
+266 TEDVYTIVDNDD
-278 PDKLRD
+278 PDKPRD

-298 FRNEIIHGEKLPIN
+298 FRGKILDGEQLPIN
-312 VTAMSPAFRSEAGS
+312 VTAFSPAFRSEAGS

-347 VCKPEDSWDQ
+347 IVDEESSWDE

-372 NLPYHVVALSTGDA
+372 GLPYHVVALSTGDA

-420 RRAHIR
+420 RRSLIR

-443 GLAVGRCVAA
+443 GLAVGRTVAA

-460 EDGSVTVP
+460 EDGTVNVP
-468 DVLVSYMHGMKKITK
+468 EALQPYMHGMKVITK
-483 EDSLI
+483 EPKFGE

>member
-1 MWAINSCTARRR
+1 
-13 YRHIMRAALIKL
+13 
-25 KMGGTAKPCEPIR
+25 
-38 PCYWDES
+38 
-45 ALFFGG
+45 
-51 FSMLDIK
+51 MLDIK
-58 VIRENLDWAKDK
+58 VIRENLDWSKKK

-81 DEVVA
+81 DKLVA
-86 LDAKRREALT
+86 IDKERREALT
-96 KSEELKAKRNE
+96 KSEQLKQKRNE
-107 VSKQIGAAKRNKEDA
+107 VSDQIAQAKRNKEDA
-122 SAAIKSMQEVSKE
+122 SDAIKAMREVGKE
-135 IKDLDEQIRSLAEK
+135 IKDLDKEVEDLTQK
-149 QEYIL
+149 QKYIL

-164 DPIGPDDS
+164 DPIGPDES

-180 NEPTKFNFKPKAHW
+180 NEPTKFDFEPKPHW
-194 DIGTDLDILDWDRA
+194 EIGTELNILDWDTA

-228 AVFNF
+228 AVSNF
-233 FLDENTKEGYTEV
+233 FLDENTKDGYTEV

-266 HEDVYTIVDNDD
+266 TEDVYTIVDNDD
-278 PDKLRD
+278 PDKPRD

-298 FRNEIIHGEKLPIN
+298 FRGKILDAKQLPIN
-312 VTAMSPAFRSEAGS
+312 VTAFSPAFRSEAGS

-347 VCKPEDSWDQ
+347 IVDEDSSWDE

-372 NLPYHVVALSTGDA
+372 GLPYHVVALSTGDA

-412 SNCTDFQA
+412 LNCTDFQA
-420 RRAHIR
+420 RRSLIR

-443 GLAVGRCVAA
+443 GLAVGRTVAA

-460 EDGSVTVP
+460 EDGTV
-468 DVLVSYMHGMKKITK
+468 DVPEALQPYMHGMKVITK
-483 EDSLI
+483 EPKFGE

>member
-1 MWAINSCTARRR
+1 
-13 YRHIMRAALIKL
+13 
-25 KMGGTAKPCEPIR
+25 
-38 PCYWDES
+38 
-45 ALFFGG
+45 
-51 FSMLDIK
+51 MLDIK
-58 VIRENLDWAKDK
+58 VIRENLDWSKEK
-70 LATRGIKPEEL
+70 LATRGIEPEEL
-81 DEVVA
+81 DKLVA
-86 LDAKRREALT
+86 IDKERREALT
-96 KSEELKAKRNE
+96 KSEQLKQKRNE
-107 VSKQIGAAKRNKEDA
+107 VSDQIAQAKRNKEDA
-122 SAAIKSMQEVSKE
+122 SEAIKAMREVGKE
-135 IKDLDEQIRSLAEK
+135 IKSLDKEVEELTKK
-149 QEYIL
+149 QNYIL

-164 DPIGPDDS
+164 DPIGPDES

-180 NEPTKFNFKPKAHW
+180 NEPTKLGFEPKPHW
-194 DIGTDLDILDWDRA
+194 EIGTELNILDWDTA

-228 AVFNF
+228 AVSNF
-233 FLDENTKEGYTEV
+233 FLDENTKDGYTEV

-266 HEDVYTIVDNDD
+266 TEDVYTIVDNDD
-278 PDKLRD
+278 PDKPRD

-298 FRNEIIHGEKLPIN
+298 FRGKILDAKQLPIN
-312 VTAMSPAFRSEAGS
+312 VTALSPAFRSEAGS

-347 VCKPEDSWDQ
+347 IVDEDSSWDE

-372 NLPYHVVALSTGDA
+372 GLPYHVVALSTGDA

-420 RRAHIR
+420 RRSLIR

-443 GLAVGRCVAA
+443 GLAVGRTVAA

-460 EDGSVTVP
+460 EDGTVNVP
-468 DVLVSYMHGMKKITK
+468 EVLQPYMHGMKVITK
-483 EDSLI
+483 EPKFGE

>member
-1 MWAINSCTARRR
+1 
-13 YRHIMRAALIKL
+13 
-25 KMGGTAKPCEPIR
+25 
-38 PCYWDES
+38 
-45 ALFFGG
+45 
-51 FSMLDIK
+51 MLDIK
-58 VIRENLDWAKDK
+58 VIRENLDCSKKK

-81 DEVVA
+81 DKLVA
-86 LDAKRREALT
+86 IDKERREALT
-96 KSEELKAKRNE
+96 KSEQLKQKRNE
-107 VSKQIGAAKRNKEDA
+107 VSDQIAQAKRNKEDA
-122 SAAIKSMQEVSKE
+122 SDAIKAMREVGKE
-135 IKDLDEQIRSLAEK
+135 IKDLDKEVEDLTQK
-149 QEYIL
+149 QKYIL

-164 DPIGPDDS
+164 DPIGPDES

-180 NEPTKFNFKPKAHW
+180 NEPTKFDFEPKPHW
-194 DIGTDLDILDWDRA
+194 EIGTELNILDWDTA

-228 AVFNF
+228 AVSNF
-233 FLDENTKEGYTEV
+233 FLDENTKDGYTEV

-266 HEDVYTIVDNDD
+266 TEDVYTIVDNDD
-278 PDKLRD
+278 PDKPRD

-298 FRNEIIHGEKLPIN
+298 FRGKILDAKQLPIN
-312 VTAMSPAFRSEAGS
+312 VTAFSPAFRSEAGS

-347 VCKPEDSWDQ
+347 IVDEDSSWDE

-372 NLPYHVVALSTGDA
+372 GLPYHVVALSTGDA

-420 RRAHIR
+420 RRSLIR

-443 GLAVGRCVAA
+443 GLAVGRTVAA

-460 EDGSVTVP
+460 EDGTV
-468 DVLVSYMHGMKKITK
+468 DVPEALQPYMHGMKVITK
-483 EDSLI
+483 EPKFGE

>member
-1 MWAINSCTARRR
+1 
-13 YRHIMRAALIKL
+13 
-25 KMGGTAKPCEPIR
+25 
-38 PCYWDES
+38 
-45 ALFFGG
+45 
-51 FSMLDIK
+51 MLDIK
-58 VIRENLDWAKDK
+58 VIRENLDWSKKK

-81 DEVVA
+81 DKLVA
-86 LDAKRREALT
+86 IDKERREALT
-96 KSEELKAKRNE
+96 KSEQLKQKRNE
-107 VSKQIGAAKRNKEDA
+107 VSDQIAQAKRNKEDA
-122 SAAIKSMQEVSKE
+122 SDAIKAMREVGKE
-135 IKDLDEQIRSLAEK
+135 IKDLDKEVEDLTQK
-149 QEYIL
+149 QKYIL

-164 DPIGPDDS
+164 DPIGPDES

-180 NEPTKFNFKPKAHW
+180 NEPTKFDFEPKPHW
-194 DIGTDLDILDWDRA
+194 EIGTELNILDWDTA

-228 AVFNF
+228 AVSNF
-233 FLDENTKEGYTEV
+233 FLDENTKDGYTEV

-266 HEDVYTIVDNDD
+266 TDDVYTIVDNDD
-278 PDKLRD
+278 PDKPRD

-298 FRNEIIHGEKLPIN
+298 FRGKILDAKQLPIN
-312 VTAMSPAFRSEAGS
+312 VTAFSPAFRSEAGS

-347 VCKPEDSWDQ
+347 IVDEDSSWDE

-372 NLPYHVVALSTGDA
+372 GLPYHVVALSTGDA

-420 RRAHIR
+420 RRSLIR

-443 GLAVGRCVAA
+443 GLAVGRTVAA

-460 EDGSVTVP
+460 EDGTV
-468 DVLVSYMHGMKKITK
+468 DVPEALQPYMHGMKVITK
-483 EDSLI
+483 EPKFGE

>member
-1 MWAINSCTARRR
+1 
-13 YRHIMRAALIKL
+13 
-25 KMGGTAKPCEPIR
+25 
-38 PCYWDES
+38 
-45 ALFFGG
+45 
-51 FSMLDIK
+51 MLDIK
-58 VIRENLDWAKDK
+58 VIRENLDWSKKK

-81 DEVVA
+81 DKLVA
-86 LDAKRREALT
+86 IDKERREALT
-96 KSEELKAKRNE
+96 KSEQLKQKRNE
-107 VSKQIGAAKRNKEDA
+107 VSDQIAQAKRNKEDA
-122 SAAIKSMQEVSKE
+122 SDAIKAMREVGKE
-135 IKDLDEQIRSLAEK
+135 IKDLDKEVEDLTQK
-149 QEYIL
+149 QKYIL

-164 DPIGPDDS
+164 DPIGPDES

-180 NEPTKFNFKPKAHW
+180 NEPTKFDFEPKPHW
-194 DIGTDLDILDWDRA
+194 EIGTELNILDWDTA

-228 AVFNF
+228 AVSNF
-233 FLDENTKEGYTEV
+233 FLDENTKDGYTEV

-266 HEDVYTIVDNDD
+266 TEDVYTIVDNDD
-278 PDKLRD
+278 PDKPRD

-298 FRNEIIHGEKLPIN
+298 FRGKILDAKLLPIN
-312 VTAMSPAFRSEAGS
+312 VTAFSPAFRSEAGS

-347 VCKPEDSWDQ
+347 IVDEDSSWDE

-372 NLPYHVVALSTGDA
+372 GLPYHVVALSTGDA

-420 RRAHIR
+420 RRSLIR

-443 GLAVGRCVAA
+443 GLAVGRTVAA

-460 EDGSVTVP
+460 EDGTV
-468 DVLVSYMHGMKKITK
+468 DVPEALQPYMHGMKVITK
-483 EDSLI
+483 EPKFGE

>member
-1 MWAINSCTARRR
+1 
-13 YRHIMRAALIKL
+13 
-25 KMGGTAKPCEPIR
+25 
-38 PCYWDES
+38 
-45 ALFFGG
+45 
-51 FSMLDIK
+51 MLDIK
-58 VIRENLDWAKDK
+58 VIRENLDWSKKK

-81 DEVVA
+81 DKLVA
-86 LDAKRREALT
+86 IDKERREALT
-96 KSEELKAKRNE
+96 KSEQLKQKRNE
-107 VSKQIGAAKRNKEDA
+107 VSDQIAQAKRNKEDA
-122 SAAIKSMQEVSKE
+122 SDAIKAMREVGKE
-135 IKDLDEQIRSLAEK
+135 IKDLDKEVEDLTQK
-149 QEYIL
+149 QKYIL

-164 DPIGPDDS
+164 DPIGPDES

-180 NEPTKFNFKPKAHW
+180 NEPTKFDFEPKPHW
-194 DIGTDLDILDWDRA
+194 EIGTELNILDWDTA

-228 AVFNF
+228 AVSNL
-233 FLDENTKEGYTEV
+233 FLDENTKDGYTEV

-266 HEDVYTIVDNDD
+266 TEDVYTIVDNDD
-278 PDKLRD
+278 PDKPRD

-298 FRNEIIHGEKLPIN
+298 FRGKILDAKQLPIN
-312 VTAMSPAFRSEAGS
+312 VTAFSPAFRSEAGS

-347 VCKPEDSWDQ
+347 IVDENSSWDE

-372 NLPYHVVALSTGDA
+372 GLPYHVVALSTGDA

-420 RRAHIR
+420 RRSLIR

-443 GLAVGRCVAA
+443 GLAVGRTVAA

-460 EDGSVTVP
+460 EDGTVNVP
-468 DVLVSYMHGMKKITK
+468 EALQPYMHGMKVITK
-483 EDSLI
+483 EPKFGE